1 MGRKFITLV
10 GAALLLFPSACGG
23 GTGGGGGGETA
34 PFQFKTSEDVSLGIT
49 VQKAGIGLAG
59 VTITIAAPLTAAAL
73 DGDQPSTE
81 AWFTGGTDD
90 TGRCESAIA
99 LPAHVEQ
106 VDVVVQHDG
115 SRGNYT
121 DEALRTLWGPFAP
134 AARVTVTVGSL
145 TDLVIELEDA

>member
-1 MGRKFITLV
+1 MI
-10 GAALLLFPSACGG
+10 GAAPPSSPVPPSASGHDRPSPPG
-23 GTGGGGGGETA
+23 
-34 PFQFKTSEDVSLGIT
+34 PPD
-49 VQKAGIGLAG
+49 
-59 VTITIAAPLTAAAL
+59 AATAARAVARPL
-73 DGDQPSTE
+73 P
-81 AWFTGGTDD
+81 DD
-90 TGRCESAIA
+90 PGRCESAIA

-115 SRGNYT
+115 SRGSYT